1 MFPSQWH
8 PELPVLDPLDEELL
22 DDLVAA
28 GLRFITSGGAGF
40 DGVDIDYLT
49 SKGVRRVGLG
59 SDVPALR

>member
-1 MFPSQWH
+1 MAS
-8 PELPVLDPLDEELL
+8 ELPLLDPLDEELL

-49 SKGVRRVGLG
+49 SKGVRIPFMLAAETR
-59 SDVPALR
+59 RR